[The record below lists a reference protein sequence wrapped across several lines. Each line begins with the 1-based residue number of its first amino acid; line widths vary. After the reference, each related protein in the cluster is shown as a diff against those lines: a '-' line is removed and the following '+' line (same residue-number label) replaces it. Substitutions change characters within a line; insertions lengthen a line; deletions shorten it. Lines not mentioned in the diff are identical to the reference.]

1 MRRFLVSAAFKKR
14 TAIFCLLPARGC
26 GRIALLCGHDEIG
39 RHARFRRCHL
49 SEGFCKWMNLQE
61 DMPMGKLRKQ
71 NSNLPAF
78 PRITPDK
85 TETFAGKWTAR
96 VTKIFNQPDGSIIK
110 ATRKINKDG
119 SITDK
124 IEHRHK

>member
-1 MRRFLVSAAFKKR
+1 MLFRFWVFPDCTFLDISR
-14 TAIFCLLPARGC
+14 
-26 GRIALLCGHDEIG
+26 
-39 RHARFRRCHL
+39 
-49 SEGFCKWMNLQE
+49 
-61 DMPMGKLRKQ
+61 KLRKQ

>member
-1 MRRFLVSAAFKKR
+1 MSPPSLAYR
-14 TAIFCLLPARGC
+14 T
-26 GRIALLCGHDEIG
+26 
-39 RHARFRRCHL
+39 
-49 SEGFCKWMNLQE
+49 NT
-61 DMPMGKLRKQ
+61 RKVIL
-71 NSNLPAF
+71 NTLEKGSFSTFFENEPF
-78 PRITPDK
+78 SGTGSGGK